1 MLLSELSNLWI
12 ESRRMA
18 GVRKLTLA
26 HYRNASRTFVD
37 MVGGRPS
44 STVTLDDIVN
54 IKRVLQNRYTPYS
67 ALNRLTVSIAI
78 IRHGQ
83 NIGEIPMFAIPRDA
97 RKLRKGAPF
106 RRIYQRSEIENM
118 LKIADPTLKACILLG
133 LNLGYGNHDC
143 GRLRSSHICGS
154 LVDMVRDKTGVER
167 RGWLWPQTLDALSE
181 VGLPLKNLK
190 GKAIVSERGDYLGPR
205 FRRLM
210 VRAGVEQ
217 NGRGFYSMR
226 RTYRTAV
233 DTHPDMPA
241 IDLTMGHT
249 TPGMGARYVAWISDE
264 RLRAVSVHARAS
276 IFGEGSERD
285 VVVRPPAVR
294 TLAATV

>member
-44 STVTLDDIVN
+44 STVTLDDIVDV
-54 IKRVLQNRYTPYS
+54 KRLLQDRYTPYS

-78 IRHGQ
+78 VRHGQ

-106 RRIYQRSEIENM
+106 RRIYQRSEIEKM
-118 LKIADPTLKACILLG
+118 LNIADPTLKACILLG

-167 RGWLWPQTLDALSE
+167 RGTLCPRWVFRSGTSRARRSCRREATTLD
-181 VGLPLKNLK
+181 
-190 GKAIVSERGDYLGPR
+190 RGSG
-205 FRRLM
+205 
-210 VRAGVEQ
+210 G
-217 NGRGFYSMR
+217 
-226 RTYRTAV
+226 
-233 DTHPDMPA
+233 
-241 IDLTMGHT
+241 
-249 TPGMGARYVAWISDE
+249 
-264 RLRAVSVHARAS
+264 
-276 IFGEGSERD
+276 
-285 VVVRPPAVR
+285 
-294 TLAATV
+294 